1 MESGQVTPI
10 SAKLMLR
17 RECLQLIQY
26 GSTSKRFHSFSH
38 PSIRICES
46 RFYHSPS
53 LSFFYFSG
61 VHLLG
66 HNLVQ
71 ISYVAATSILQCSAA
86 SIRKVAV
93 KKVIEVFV
101 RMTLFLLVQNQCSE
115 EEQEKYKPRLWSI
128 LNAHLSIEPNEYAS
142 LNDNSRDH
150 YDWSYYNG

>member
-1 MESGQVTPI
+1 MDQPQNVSILFHIHPLESVNLVSIIPLLFPSSI
-10 SAKLMLR
+10 SLPL
-17 RECLQLIQY
+17 
-26 GSTSKRFHSFSH
+26 
-38 PSIRICES
+38 
-46 RFYHSPS
+46 
-53 LSFFYFSG
+53 LS
-61 VHLLG
+61 

-71 ISYVAATSILQCSAA
+71 ISYLAATSILQCSAA